1 MTLPV
6 PRLTAWRIRP
16 VLVVNTALATALL
29 LLAAGDVA
37 RFPEPVGAA
46 SSVPPDGS
54 GDTEAAGSDDAVT
67 DDGVGE
73 TQGASPHSLPPE
85 DAARERLADEMSR
98 LLADTQARL
107 SVSVLAMDGGLSVG
121 YGEGAFDTASIVK
134 VDVLAALLL
143 QAQDEGREL
152 TGYER
157 GLAEAAIQRS
167 DNASTDELWTL
178 IGTGDGLD
186 AANERLG
193 LTETTAGP
201 DYTWG
206 LTQTTSEDQIALLR
220 AVFGDDSPLEPESR
234 AYIQELMGS
243 VVPDQQWGISA
254 AADGDFELKNGWLPR
269 SQTGLWDIN
278 SIGRVVVDDDAHFA
292 NGTYLAGDTYLVAVV
307 SDGHVSQAAGIAV
320 VEAAARL
327 AVEAIS
333 AGPDV

>member
-16 VLVVNTALATALL
+16 VLVVNLALATVLL
-29 LLAAGDVA
+29 AFAAGDDA
-37 RFPEPVGAA
+37 SFPEPVGPT
-46 SSVPPDGS
+46 SSARS
-54 GDTEAAGSDDAVT
+54 GVTTEAGSRSGQEGGAT
-67 DDGVGE
+67 DDGA
-73 TQGASPHSLPPE
+73 GASPHSLSPE
-85 DAARERLADEMSR
+85 DAARERLADGMSR

-107 SVSVLAMDGGLSVG
+107 SVSVLAVDDGLTVG
-121 YGEGAFDTASIVK
+121 YGEGFFDTASIVK

-152 TGYER
+152 TEHER

-167 DNASTDELWTL
+167 DNASTDELWSL

-201 DYTWG
+201 GYTWG

-220 AVFGDDSPLEPESR
+220 AVFGEDSPLEPESR
-234 AYIQELMGS
+234 AYVQELMGS

-278 SIGRVVVDDDAHFA
+278 SIGRVVVDADFD
-292 NGTYLAGDTYLVAVV
+292 GDTYRAGDTYLVAVV

-327 AVEAIS
+327 AVEALS
-333 AGPDV
+333 AEPDA

>member
-16 VLVVNTALATALL
+16 VLAVNTALATALL

-54 GDTEAAGSDDAVT
+54 GDTEAAGSGDAAT
-67 DDGVGE
+67 DDGVSE

-85 DAARERLADEMSR
+85 DAARERLADAMSL

-107 SVSVLAMDGGLSVG
+107 SVSVLAMDDGLSVG
-121 YGEGAFDTASIVK
+121 YGEGSFDTASIVK

-157 GLAEAAIQRS
+157 DLAEAAIQRS
-167 DNASTDELWTL
+167 DNASTDELWSL
-178 IGTGDGLD
+178 IGMADGLD
-186 AANERLG
+186 AANERL
-193 LTETTAGP
+193 
-201 DYTWG
+201 G

-220 AVFGDDSPLEPESR
+220 AVFGEDSPLEPASR

-278 SIGRVVVDDDAHFA
+278 SIGRVVVDDDADFA
-292 NGTYLAGDTYLVAVV
+292 GGTYLAGDTYLVAVV

-333 AGPDV
+333 AGPDA